1 LKESLRGNFFQKV
14 SSQFFLFF
22 FSKETILITA
32 TEIRRKFLDY
42 FAANGHAEVSS
53 SSLVPREDPSLL
65 FTNAGMVQFKKV
77 FLGQDKRDYS
87 RAATSQKCLRVGGKH
102 NDLEN
107 VGRTA
112 RHHTFFEMLG
122 NFSFG
127 DYFKE
132 EAIRLA
138 WGFLT
143 EEMKLPKDKLHATVF
158 NDDDEA
164 IELWKKISGLPAER
178 IHRLGEKDNFWSM
191 GDTGPCGPCSEILID
206 QGSHMTCGP
215 DCGIGRCDCDRFLEI
230 WNLVFMQYDQ
240 IEPGKRVP
248 LPRPSID
255 TGMGLERIA
264 GVCQGVYSNF
274 DSDLFSPIIAATAK
288 LAGVEYKKDDDTD
301 TALRVIADHSR
312 SMVFLIADSIL
323 PSNEGRGYVLR
334 RLIRRAFRFGR
345 LMGLKD
351 PFLHKVCPV
360 VVDVMGVQYPEIVE
374 GMDFMTR
381 VVREEEERFSVTLDK
396 GLEILE
402 DEMAAARKAGLSVIS
417 GEAAFKLYDTYGFP
431 LDIITDV
438 AGKQGFSVDED
449 GYKTCMAEQKA
460 RAKKAWKGSGE
471 TDIAGQFARLLETG
485 VKSRF
490 TGYGAASGESR
501 VIALLGEDGLPRE
514 RIVQG
519 EGGYAVF
526 AATPFYGESG
536 GQMGDKGLV
545 ETMTG
550 SANVLDTLK
559 PGAELTTHKV
569 FVEEGELLLDQEA
582 RLMVDE
588 ELRQATARNHTATH
602 LLHAALRKVLGE
614 HVKQAGSL
622 VGPDRLRF
630 DFTHIS
636 QLSADEIRD
645 IENEV
650 NRAILADIGV
660 TIETMG
666 YEAAQSK
673 GAMALFGEKY
683 GDEVRVVAVPGVSTE
698 LCGGTHLTATGQ
710 AGGFSIVSEAGVAA
724 GVRRIEG
731 ATGWNLLASYREARS
746 ELSELSDILRARP
759 GELLEKLKAL
769 HAQAKALT
777 KEKEQLQSKLA
788 SGQGRDLM
796 DAMADVGGVKVL
808 TVRVD
813 GATVKA
819 LRDTMDDV
827 RSKLPSGVACLAGA
841 GEDGKV
847 ALILYVSKDLHGKFT
862 AQSLIKDVSALVG
875 GSGGGRPDLA
885 QAGGTDAGGIDAALA
900 KVKELVGKA

>member
-1 LKESLRGNFFQKV
+1 MIS
-14 SSQFFLFF
+14 
-22 FSKETILITA
+22 A
-32 TEIRRKFLDY
+32 TELRRRFLDY
-42 FAANGHAEVSS
+42 FAANGHTEVAS

-77 FLGQDKRDYS
+77 FLGQEKRGYV
-87 RAATSQKCLRVGGKH
+87 RATTSQKCLRVGGKH

-132 EAIRLA
+132 QAIRLA

-143 EEMKLPKDKLHATVF
+143 EDLKLPKDKLHATVF
-158 NDDDEA
+158 RDDDEA
-164 IELWKKISGLPAER
+164 IELWKKIADLPADR

-206 QGSHMTCGP
+206 QGEQMSCGP
-215 DCGIGRCDCDRFLEI
+215 DCGIGKCDCDRFLEI

-274 DSDLFSPIIAATAK
+274 DSDLFTPIIAATAK
-288 LAGVEYKKDDDTD
+288 LAGVAYRHDDETD

-312 SMVFLIADSIL
+312 AMVFLIADSIL

-351 PFLHKVCPV
+351 PFLHKVVPTV
-360 VVDVMGVQYPEIVE
+360 VEVMGPQYAEVVE
-374 GMDFMTR
+374 GQDFMVR
-381 VVREEEERFSVTLDK
+381 VVREEEERFSATLDK

-402 DEMAAARKAGLSVIS
+402 EEMAAARKAGSALIT

-449 GYKTCMAEQKA
+449 GYRACMAEQKA

-471 TDIAGQFARLLETG
+471 SDIAGQFKKLLETG
-485 VKSRF
+485 LKSRF
-490 TGYGAASGESR
+490 VGYDQLEAESR

-514 RIVQG
+514 RLIQG

-526 AATPFYGESG
+526 AMTPFYGESG
-536 GQMGDKGLV
+536 GQAGDKGTV

-550 SANVLDTLK
+550 SADVLDTLK
-559 PGAELTTHKV
+559 PSAELTSHRV
-569 FVEEGELLLDQEA
+569 FVNEGELLLDQEA
-582 RLMVDE
+582 RLAVDQ
-588 ELRQATARNHTATH
+588 ELRLASARNHTTTH
-602 LLHAALRKVLGE
+602 LLHTALRDVLGD

-622 VGPDRLRF
+622 VTPERLRF
-630 DFTHIS
+630 DFTHIAPLTREELDAVEA
-636 QLSADEIRD
+636 Q
-645 IENEV
+645 V
-650 NRAILADIGV
+650 NRAILDDIAV
-660 TIETMG
+660 QREVMG
-666 YEAAQSK
+666 IAQAQAK
-673 GAMALFGEKY
+673 GATALFGEKY
-683 GDEVRVVAVPGVSTE
+683 GDEVCVVEVPGVSME
-698 LCGGTHLTATGQ
+698 LCGGTHLRATGQ
-710 AGGFSIVSEAGVAA
+710 AGGFTILSDSGVAA
-724 GVRRIEG
+724 GVRRIEA
-731 ATGWNLLASYREARS
+731 ATGWNLLAELRAARS
-746 ELSELSDILRARP
+746 GMDALGEMLRARP
-759 GELLEKLKAL
+759 DELVERVKAL
-769 HAQAKALT
+769 QAQAKALA
-777 KEKEQLQSKLA
+777 KEKETLLAKLA

-796 DAMADVGGVKVL
+796 DSVEDVAGVKLLAAQVE
-808 TVRVD
+808 
-813 GATVKA
+813 GASVKA
-819 LRDTMDDV
+819 LRDTMDDL
-827 RSKLPSGVACLAGA
+827 RTKLPSGVACLASA

-847 ALILYVSKDLHGKFT
+847 GLILYVSKDLHPRFT

-885 QAGGTDAGGIDAALA
+885 QAGGTDPAGIPAALE
-900 KVKELVGKA
+900 KLKELVAKA